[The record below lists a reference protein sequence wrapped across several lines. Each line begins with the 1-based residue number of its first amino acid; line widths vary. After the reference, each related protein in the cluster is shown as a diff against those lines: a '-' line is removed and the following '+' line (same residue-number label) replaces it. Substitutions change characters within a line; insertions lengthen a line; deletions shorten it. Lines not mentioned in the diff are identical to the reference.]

1 MKYLKINTIWKR
13 KGKKGRII
21 EGKYSKAEIPNI
33 KWWHITEKIH
43 GTNIRVE
50 FAADI
55 VDGVIDIQDL
65 KFFGKTDNAEIPD
78 SLLEH
83 LKVTFKPLRLTKM
96 LRFKSNATERQE
108 ITLYGEGYGPKI
120 QKGGGRYRDD
130 SSFILFDVKINE
142 WWLEPPNVKD
152 IAKNLEIEYVP
163 ELGIMDE
170 EHAIFLVENQ
180 RPLGKVKGDFISKI
194 AKDKTYVAE
203 GIVAR
208 SYPMVLFRDGTPAM
222 WKLKVVDF
230 KDRS

>member
-13 KGKKGRII
+13 EDKKGKII
-21 EGKYSKAEIPNI
+21 EGKYSKDEIPNI
-33 KWWHITEKIH
+33 KMWHITEKIH

-50 FAADI
+50 FDADI

-78 SLLEH
+78 TLLEY
-83 LKVTFKPLRLTKM
+83 LKATFKPLRLTKM
-96 LRFKSNATERQE
+96 LRFKPNATERQE

-130 SSFILFDVKINE
+130 ASFILFDVKINE

-152 IAKNLEIEYVP
+152 IASSLEIEYVP
-163 ELGIMDE
+163 ELGVMDE
-170 EHAIFLVENQ
+170 ESAVSLVKTENH
-180 RPLGKVKGDFISKI
+180 FISKI

-208 SYPMVLFRDGTPAM
+208 SYPMVLFRDGAPAM
-222 WKLKVVDF
+222 WKLKVADF